1 MAAFEGIDHIDVVVE
16 DPEKMTEFFLALGF
30 AMVRRA
36 PASRGSIEIR
46 FPGGNNQPILEL
58 TPSKSP
64 SGKVIPLGLRHIA
77 IRAKDL
83 EAAHKELLANGYKF
97 SGPIRD
103 IEDTGRRL
111 VNLVDPEGK
120 TLQIVSA

>member
-1 MAAFEGIDHIDVVVE
+1 MATFEGIDHIDVVVD
-16 DPEKMTEFFLALGF
+16 DPEKMTEFLLALGF
-30 AMVRRA
+30 EMVRRA
-36 PASRGSIEIR
+36 PPSRGSIEIR
-46 FPGGNNQPILEL
+46 FPGGDKQPILEL

-64 SGKVIPLGLRHIA
+64 TGKVIPLGLRHVA

-83 EAAHKELLANGYKF
+83 EATHAELLAKGYKF

>member
-1 MAAFEGIDHIDVVVE
+1 MAAFEGIAHIDVVVD
-16 DPEKMTEFFLALGF
+16 DPEKMTEFLFALGF
-30 AMVRRA
+30 EMVRRA
-36 PASRGSIEIR
+36 PANRGSIEIR
-46 FPGGNNQPILEL
+46 FPGGDKQPILEL
-58 TPSKSP
+58 TPSESP
-64 SGKVIPLGLRHIA
+64 NGKGFPPGLRHIA

-83 EAAHKELLANGYKF
+83 EATHTELLAKGYKF